1 MRTRKAKLF
10 SFFEFKRAKKNKI
23 VSLSLSIEKVCR
35 CKFEKSLTLIKIFPL
50 MKNAFHASPTMTN
63 VYIHIYI
70 YLFSIAEHS
79 VSFNSLTLFHVGTFH
94 LFTPIKGRK
103 PVGISPRSKERGE
116 REKRG
121 HIVNFNPISPAPTI
135 PRIPSS
141 LKWSFFSNSASRFD
155 ARFNQFSSSV
165 HSAREYRDKKWKI
178 FRVIPYVPLFL
189 YIDPFDSSNSFLQN
203 PSIYR
208 DRSSLVSFLCIDS
221 FHFPTSFFQSIYF
234 NFSLFSL
241 NSLLQTL
248 IYCDF
253 SSFVFFRIDSFH
265 FPSPFLQTIQTIYR
279 DFSSFFKFPFTNL
292 YLSRFLFVFFPFID
306 SFLPS
311 SNFFFAKY
319 PKHLLR
325 FFLPFSFLSYRFS
338 ASLFLARFHLRGHPT
353 SASKSSISIV
363 VPPQKR
369 FSPPPDSSL
378 RDSLARRPPWSPRFT
393 QDTAEIL
400 LHSVQT

>member
-1 MRTRKAKLF
+1 MLF
-10 SFFEFKRAKKNKI
+10 TLLQQWQTYI
-23 VSLSLSIEKVCR
+23 SI
-35 CKFEKSLTLIKIFPL
+35 
-50 MKNAFHASPTMTN
+50 
-63 VYIHIYI
+63 YIYI

-221 FHFPTSFFQSIYF
+221 FHFPTSFFQSIQSIYF

-253 SSFVFFRIDSFH
+253 FSFVFFPRIDSFH